1 MPKVYLSE
9 TAQDLARLS
18 ENLRLLECGRS
29 CREMSQIAGISPA
42 AYSRRRQNPETL
54 TYQEIY
60 RLCRQARIDISEFMG
75 GRLKLKGE

>member
-42 AYSRRRQNPETL
+42 VYSRRRKNPETL

>member
-54 TYQEIY
+54 T
-60 RLCRQARIDISEFMG
+60 
-75 GRLKLKGE
+75 